1 MLEERFNKNFTLM
14 FDSQKSVIPKATID
28 GKKIIIKSV
37 DLQWHADDDRYQGNR
52 NYVKISFY
60 FEDDLKNMPS
70 NDNSLYDEVENQR
83 QTNITIRQCLY
94 DTDND
99 EWIYPKDII

>member
-14 FDSQKSVIPKATID
+14 FDSQKGVVPKATID
-28 GKKIIIKSV
+28 GKKIVIKSV